1 MLRKE
6 ETNPNQ
12 PMEATKSPEVKP
24 WVRWV
29 VAAAASNGFVSQLQ
43 PTPIPRAR
51 KPPAR
56 ARTTIRSSRGTIR
69 SSEGDTKHIGLT
81 FSGEGKHWLD

>member
-43 PTPIPRAR
+43 PTPIPTSPFRSLATAPSPVGSFAR
-51 KPPAR
+51 TRGPAR
-56 ARTTIRSSRGTIR
+56 RS
-69 SSEGDTKHIGLT
+69 
-81 FSGEGKHWLD
+81 FA